1 MDIKKGDIFYADLEQ
16 NDYCVQNG
24 IRPVVV
30 ISNNVGNE
38 YGTTI
43 IVAPLTSKIKR
54 TDLPIHTILTRDEE
68 NGLELNSVVLLEQ
81 IKTIDK
87 RKLFSKMGSIC
98 EKDLEN
104 INKCLRISLGL

>member
-1 MDIKKGDIFYADLEQ
+1 MKIKKGDIFYADLGQ

-30 ISNNVGNE
+30 ISNNIGNE

-54 TDLPIHTILTRDEE
+54 TDLPIQYLLLPEWKRSRKRSFQCKSRLLTEYR
-68 NGLELNSVVLLEQ
+68 N
-81 IKTIDK
+81 
-87 RKLFSKMGSIC
+87 
-98 EKDLEN
+98 
-104 INKCLRISLGL
+104 

>member
-1 MDIKKGDIFYADLEQ
+1 MIIKKGDIFYADLGQ

-30 ISNNVGNE
+30 ISNNIGNE

-68 NGLELNSVVLLEQ
+68 NGLE
-81 IKTIDK
+81 
-87 RKLFSKMGSIC
+87 
-98 EKDLEN
+98 
-104 INKCLRISLGL
+104 